1 MNASYVFEFESANSI
16 VALDVVED
24 DSHNIYHTVRS
35 ITPKKKRQ
43 SDVSSAYCAEKNDFI
58 AYLFH
63 PELVDSKKPIA
74 VIKGFDFSVCNEHEI
89 NRFIFKLL
97 YHVEMSQE
105 YEIHDLRDFAQ
116 FAELMDQ

>member
-1 MNASYVFEFESANSI
+1 MNVTYVFEFESANAI

-24 DSHNIYHTVRS
+24 ENGSISHTVRS
-35 ITPKKKRQ
+35 ITPKQKRQ
-43 SDVSSAYCAEKNDFI
+43 SDVNISCFGESKDFI

-63 PELVDSKKPIA
+63 PELVNCKKPIA
-74 VIKGFDFSVCNEHEI
+74 IINGFDFSICNEQEL